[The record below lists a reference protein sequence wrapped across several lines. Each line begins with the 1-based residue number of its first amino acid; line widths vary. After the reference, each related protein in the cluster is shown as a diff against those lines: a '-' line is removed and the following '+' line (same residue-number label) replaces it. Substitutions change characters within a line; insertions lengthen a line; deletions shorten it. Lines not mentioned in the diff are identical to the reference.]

1 MCYWYPKK
9 NGVNM
14 RLFSEKEFIKVIKK
28 GGFFNLIDIMYL
40 RLTILLRMSD
50 FKLTNILIKYVSR
63 VLTS

>member
-1 MCYWYPKK
+1 
-9 NGVNM
+9 M